1 MCVYIF
7 PSAPTPC
14 CMHALNVA
22 INQVAFA
29 SAAAC
34 VVVAA
39 YVVVVV
45 VLACCCCCCLCL
57 LFTLCQQGQRRLL
70 HVAQQPKN

>member
-29 SAAAC
+29 TAAAC

-39 YVVVVV
+39 YVVVV